1 MSNIKHM
8 TVKVSCET
16 SHVHCYGI
24 DIACKKP
31 HKGNGDMSHP
41 IPTIDIPISFSPP
54 FSARGEITSTPG
66 SHSRRTEGGDT
77 AYLAIVAQRGRASGY
92 SGLSDMGS
100 NPIDSPP
107 WSGENEI
114 AFTVARDPSE
124 RRRDSRKTDG
134 TAHQLNGRAHPDL
147 SPSRGAG
154 SNPAGGPKFD
164 WPGGID
170 DRHQCKR

>member
-1 MSNIKHM
+1 
-8 TVKVSCET
+8 
-16 SHVHCYGI
+16 
-24 DIACKKP
+24 
-31 HKGNGDMSHP
+31 MSHP

-66 SHSRRTEGGDT
+66 SQSRRTEGGDT
-77 AYLAIVAQRGRASGY
+77 AYMAIVAQRGRASGY

-134 TAHQLNGRAHPDL
+134 TAHHSSMEEHTPIYPRAEARVRIPLVGLRLIGREE
-147 SPSRGAG
+147 
-154 SNPAGGPKFD
+154 
-164 WPGGID
+164 
-170 DRHQCKR
+170 